1 MTEFSPMRRPPARR
15 RPPRSSSGTSRT
27 STWWVDTA
35 VPYPPQTPRGIGSSR
50 ERHSDTCLA
59 VARLLR
65 VFPCASAANLPTPPI
80 VFPCAYAASLPTP
93 PIVFPCAYAASLPT
107 PPIVFPCAY
116 AASLPTPA
124 QHKNA
129 TPIQH
134 TTHKPRR
141 LSFLAPLRLVC
152 QRLLTCLAPLL
163 PICQRLV
170 PLVVFHLSGLSMER
184 PLKRD

>member
-93 PIVFPCAYAASLPT
+93 
-107 PPIVFPCAY
+107 
-116 AASLPTPA
+116 A

-184 PLKRD
+184 PLKRDQRRLSLPLALLLRVCQKTAAFALRFCCE